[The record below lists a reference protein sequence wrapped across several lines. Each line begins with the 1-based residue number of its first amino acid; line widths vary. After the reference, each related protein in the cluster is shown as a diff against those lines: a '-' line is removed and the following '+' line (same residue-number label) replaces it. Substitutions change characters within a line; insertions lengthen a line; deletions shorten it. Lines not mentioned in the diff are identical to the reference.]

1 MQKEKRKN
9 EICGKKQR
17 QRKCRRS
24 NRKAA
29 DFSSAQPTQ
38 MQINKKDSL
47 PRALLI
53 NIASTPCRLALCR
66 LPLQN
71 TVHGYRYTPTNP
83 HDLFYLSQKLREWKN
98 IEYAFYL
105 LYVVQLRS
113 WLPGLLKS
121 MLQSQR
127 YRSRAW
133 LKQSTPIFLEAKYDW
148 GPWGGRPCVPLP
160 FVVQKPFL
168 YHQKT
173 SSAYQGY

>member
-47 PRALLI
+47 SRALLI

-98 IEYAFYL
+98 IEYAFCL
-105 LYVVQLRS
+105 LYCTQQLRS

-121 MLQSQR
+121 MLQSER

-133 LKQSTPIFLEAKYDW
+133 LFFWRQNMT
-148 GPWGGRPCVPLP
+148 GGRGGGRPCVPLP